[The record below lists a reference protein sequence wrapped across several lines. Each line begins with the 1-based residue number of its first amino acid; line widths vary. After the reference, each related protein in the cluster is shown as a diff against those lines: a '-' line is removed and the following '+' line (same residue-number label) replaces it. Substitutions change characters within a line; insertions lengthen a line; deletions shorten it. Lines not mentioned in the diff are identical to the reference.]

1 MLKKI
6 FIILLTCL
14 VIVFKAIIF
23 PVFYLKVKIL
33 KLDKIKPLIISTL
46 NKIYDTDLSISDYG
60 FDISILPGATLSKD
74 DKYCTTLAMSS
85 SIENGIRFG
94 SNICEN
100 KGVFGYPVILEINHS
115 LNRLSKF
122 FRIKQMVYMNF
133 KKGELVH
140 IQLRIELNTILPP
153 HTNPVYVNSRSF
165 ILIELTPSFEL
176 IDIRKVRM
184 DNEFDTRKKCYTGM
198 PTKDFFNLIY
208 LNEIKYNHFVVELL
222 PEIIIP
228 SAYDFNSDDFKQRL
242 LLVDMIEY

>member
-6 FIILLTCL
+6 FIIVLTCF
-14 VIVFKAIIF
+14 VIMFKAIIF
-23 PVFYLKVKIL
+23 PFFYLKVKIL
-33 KLDKIKPLIISTL
+33 RLDKIKPIIISTL
-46 NKIYDTDLSISDYG
+46 NKLYGTDLTISDYG
-60 FDISILPGATLSKD
+60 FDISLLPSATLSKED
-74 DKYCTTLAMSS
+74 EYCTTLAMSS

-94 SNICEN
+94 SNISEN
-100 KGVFGYPVILEINHS
+100 KVFGGYPVILEINHS

-133 KKGELVH
+133 KKGKLVH

-153 HTNPVYVNSRSF
+153 HTNPLHVNSRSF

-184 DNEFDTRKKCYTGM
+184 DNEFDTRKKSYTGM
-198 PTKDFFNLIY
+198 SANDFFYLLY
-208 LNEIKYNHFVVELL
+208 LNEIKYNTVVVELL
-222 PEIIIP
+222 PELIIP